1 MYLCKKEINPEE
13 PCPSGL
19 NSNERLCIV
28 VLLFPITEGI
38 QQIYMLNITNKNY
51 FFTAVGRLNSE
62 FLAFLGISMAVV
74 VPTEFT
80 SIS

>member
-19 NSNERLCIV
+19 NSNERLCKSKKNLIK
-28 VLLFPITEGI
+28 
-38 QQIYMLNITNKNY
+38 NNKNY
-51 FFTAVGRLNSE
+51 FFTAVGRLNKL

-74 VPTEFT
+74 VLTEFT

>member
-19 NSNERLCIV
+19 NSNERLCYKKNRIK
-28 VLLFPITEGI
+28 
-38 QQIYMLNITNKNY
+38 YNKNY

-74 VPTEFT
+74 VLTEFT

>member
-19 NSNERLCIV
+19 IV
-28 VLLFPITEGI
+28 MKDYVYKKNRIK
-38 QQIYMLNITNKNY
+38 YNKNY
-51 FFTAVGRLNSE
+51 FFTAVGRLNKS

-74 VPTEFT
+74 VLTEFT
-80 SIS
+80 SMP

>member
-13 PCPSGL
+13 PCSSGL

-28 VLLFPITEGI
+28 VSLFPITEGI
-38 QQIYMLNITNKNY
+38 QQIYVKYNKNY
-51 FFTAVGRLNSE
+51 FFTAVGRLNLS

-80 SIS
+80 SMS

>member
-19 NSNERLCIV
+19 NSNERLCISKKN
-28 VLLFPITEGI
+28 LIK
-38 QQIYMLNITNKNY
+38 YNKNY
-51 FFTAVGRLNSE
+51 FFTAVGRLNKS

-80 SIS
+80 SMS